1 MIRLK
6 PKKKIPKSEAY
17 WQTLA
22 FLQKARLAAKKKVGG
37 RFGSLFGIKVEKY
50 PPQKKNTYPT
60 KNGKFGTSSTQT
72 YLGKRISDRSQERGN
87 VCSKMFTHGLK

>member
-22 FLQKARLAAKKKVGG
+22 VLQKARLAAKKKVDG
-37 RFGSLFGIKVEKY
+37 RFGSLFGIKVESTLLKKKY
-50 PPQKKNTYPT
+50 ISYEKY
-60 KNGKFGTSSTQT
+60 
-72 YLGKRISDRSQERGN
+72 ISDSN
-87 VCSKMFTHGLK
+87 IPW

>member
-22 FLQKARLAAKKKVGG
+22 VLQKARLAAKKKSGWPVWIFVWDQG
-37 RFGSLFGIKVEKY
+37 
-50 PPQKKNTYPT
+50 
-60 KNGKFGTSSTQT
+60 
-72 YLGKRISDRSQERGN
+72 
-87 VCSKMFTHGLK
+87 

>member
-22 FLQKARLAAKKKVGG
+22 VLQKARLAAKKKVDG

-50 PPQKKNTYPT
+50 PPQKKIHILRKIHIRLKHTLVKGYHIVPI
-60 KNGKFGTSSTQT
+60 KGAMFVAK
-72 YLGKRISDRSQERGN
+72 
-87 VCSKMFTHGLK
+87 CSPMD